1 MTTTSRLSD
10 AQVAAFAKLRDKM
23 RFEHAGHHHADSK
36 LNALF
41 SAATLSRLLKSE
53 SDYPSES
60 FSPAVRERLIWAYR
74 EADDHGVYGGI
85 EALIGQSEIGRRIIQ
100 DNFCGDFSL
109 FRFERKLPTY
119 HHTSIL
125 NDEFERFPSPDLELI
140 EERISIEFDRHNEP
154 EFKYWA
160 KDNQSE
166 EHDLY
171 GAVFYSLG
179 KLFLTG
185 TARDTIALGILHVSR
200 IDEPMHGFWTST
212 SNSGMRAPYSA
223 RVLLVNRKSDS
234 VISSLKSIDGP
245 DIFFKI
251 TDGSYAFYMTVA

>member
-1 MTTTSRLSD
+1 MTINSQGSS
-10 AQVAAFAKLRDKM
+10 AQIAAFAKLRDKM
-23 RFEHAGHHHADSK
+23 RFEHVGHAQADSK

-53 SDYPSES
+53 DDYPSES

-74 EADDHGVYGGI
+74 EADDRGVYGGI

-109 FRFERKLPTY
+109 FRFERKLHAY
-119 HHTSIL
+119 HHPPIF
-125 NDEFERFPSPDLELI
+125 NDDFERFPSPDLELI
-140 EERISIEFDRHNEP
+140 EERVAIDFDRHNEP
-154 EFKYWA
+154 EFKYWS
-160 KDNQSE
+160 KDNQTE
-166 EHDLY
+166 DHDLY

-185 TARDTIALGILHVSR
+185 TARDTIALGILYVSR

-212 SNSGMRAPYSA
+212 ANSGMRAPYSA

-234 VISSLKSIDGP
+234 VISSLRSNNGP

-251 TDGSYAFYMTVA
+251 TEGSYAFYMTVA